1 MILNLKNLKKNSNL
15 KLLEIFSIIYLTYA
29 QIIEEIYYLIL
40 LISIYQNV
48 IMMMIKVK
56 YLFIDILTWFLLIIF
71 FNLDPFCPVFK
82 VNNQNRLNYSKYIS
96 LNFILNIRSITF

>member
-56 YLFIDILTWFLLIIF
+56 YLII
-71 FNLDPFCPVFK
+71 K
-82 VNNQNRLNYSKYIS
+82 IQ
-96 LNFILNIRSITF
+96 